1 MIPLHCSISTSLRI
15 RLTYGKGNGTFSL
28 PCQLSIRR
36 CPRQREQNTKQYK
49 LLSCLSTTTLQA
61 ILSMGLTETQLE
73 DSKEI
78 IKTLR
83 NRCNAGRNYHV
94 WRHWFA
100 SSTQRE
106 NQLCE
111 LRDLARKSEFETD
124 CCARCTPT
132 RILGQIVFGVHSNEV
147 QVDLLK
153 KGITLT
159 LDEALATVRTAEASG
174 HQAANIRQG
183 ETAKIQR
190 VESTY
195 KKTHFLPQWER
206 RSSTERAERTSK
218 RRLLRVR
225 VIKTMRKRRLPGK
238 RQGVQEMW

>member
-1 MIPLHCSISTSLRI
+1 M
-15 RLTYGKGNGTFSL
+15 
-28 PCQLSIRR
+28 
-36 CPRQREQNTKQYK
+36 
-49 LLSCLSTTTLQA
+49 
-61 ILSMGLTETQLE
+61 
-73 DSKEI
+73 DD
-78 IKTLR
+78 
-83 NRCNAGRNYHV
+83 
-94 WRHWFA
+94 W
-100 SSTQRE
+100 
-106 NQLCE
+106 LCE
-111 LRDLARKSEFETD
+111 LRDLARKIEFETD

-132 RILGQIVFGVHSNEV
+132 RIIGQIVFRVHSNEV
-147 QVDLLK
+147 RVDLLK